1 MNYFVHVTDKA
12 GQDLGES
19 FDYIDLTLKN
29 PLAADVLVDTAE
41 KKLAQLSTFPK
52 RYPVVRD
59 PFLASLGIRFVPVQS
74 YLAFYQVDE
83 AAQTRP
89 YPSVPLRQKQLGIHP
104 EDRSCTSLNPLPDP
118 SGIFSFFLQ
127 FNEVFA
133 LVKHFF
139 GAWDGFACTGGN
151 FVLSYA

>member
-1 MNYFVHVTDKA
+1 MNYFIHVTDKA
-12 GQDLGES
+12 DQDLGES

-74 YLAFYQVDE
+74 YLAFYQV
-83 AAQTRP
+83 
-89 YPSVPLRQKQLGIHP
+89 RQKQLGIHP

-118 SGIFSFFLQ
+118 SGIFSFSLQ
-127 FNEVFA
+127 FNEVFV

-139 GAWDGFACTGGN
+139 GAWDGFACTEGN

>member
-74 YLAFYQVDE
+74 YLAFYQVDI
-83 AAQTRP
+83 
-89 YPSVPLRQKQLGIHP
+89 LR
-104 EDRSCTSLNPLPDP
+104 
-118 SGIFSFFLQ
+118 FLYGKSSW
-127 FNEVFA
+127 ESILKTDLA
-133 LVKHFF
+133 PH
-139 GAWDGFACTGGN
+139 
-151 FVLSYA
+151 

>member
-12 GQDLGES
+12 DQDLGES

-59 PFLASLGIRFVPVQS
+59 PFLASLGIRFVPVQNC
-74 YLAFYQVDE
+74 LIE
-83 AAQTRP
+83 
-89 YPSVPLRQKQLGIHP
+89 PSP
-104 EDRSCTSLNPLPDP
+104 RSFGDFL
-118 SGIFSFFLQ
+118 FSLQ

-139 GAWDGFACTGGN
+139 GA
-151 FVLSYA
+151 

>member
-12 GQDLGES
+12 DQDLGES

-74 YLAFYQVDE
+74 YLAFIRSMKLH
-83 AAQTRP
+83 RP
-89 YPSVPLRQKQLGIHP
+89 SISFGSFTAKAVGNPS
-104 EDRSCTSLNPLPDP
+104 
-118 SGIFSFFLQ
+118 
-127 FNEVFA
+127 
-133 LVKHFF
+133 
-139 GAWDGFACTGGN
+139 
-151 FVLSYA
+151 

>member
-12 GQDLGES
+12 DQDLGES

-29 PLAADVLVDTAE
+29 PLAADVLIDTAE

-83 AAQTRP
+83 AAQTVHILRFL
-89 YPSVPLRQKQLGIHP
+89 YGKSSWESILKTLRGFFRSLFSLMKFSPL
-104 EDRSCTSLNPLPDP
+104 SS
-118 SGIFSFFLQ
+118 IFSAHETVLL
-127 FNEVFA
+127 A
-133 LVKHFF
+133 P
-139 GAWDGFACTGGN
+139 GAILCYPMRN
-151 FVLSYA
+151 FYG

>member
-1 MNYFVHVTDKA
+1 MNYFIHVTDKA
-12 GQDLGES
+12 DQDLGES
-19 FDYIDLTLKN
+19 FDYIDLILKN

-83 AAQTRP
+83 AVRRFFVNI
-89 YPSVPLRQKQLGIHP
+89 SERIFDCVFVHP
-104 EDRSCTSLNPLPDP
+104 NPC
-118 SGIFSFFLQ
+118 SQ
-127 FNEVFA
+127 FVALEV
-133 LVKHFF
+133 
-139 GAWDGFACTGGN
+139 
-151 FVLSYA
+151 S

>member
-83 AAQTRP
+83 AAQT
-89 YPSVPLRQKQLGIHP
+89 VHILRFLYGK
-104 EDRSCTSLNPLPDP
+104 SS
-118 SGIFSFFLQ
+118 SFF
-127 FNEVFA
+127 FIPS
-133 LVKHFF
+133 HI
-139 GAWDGFACTGGN
+139 GP
-151 FVLSYA
+151 

>member
-1 MNYFVHVTDKA
+1 MNYFIHVTDKA
-12 GQDLGES
+12 DQDLGES

-83 AAQTRP
+83 AAQTAHI
-89 YPSVPLRQKQLGIHP
+89 LR
-104 EDRSCTSLNPLPDP
+104 
-118 SGIFSFFLQ
+118 FLYGKSSW
-127 FNEVFA
+127 ESILKTDLA
-133 LVKHFF
+133 PH
-139 GAWDGFACTGGN
+139 
-151 FVLSYA
+151 